1 MDKFKIPQD
10 EKIPEQN
17 QRILDEL
24 KMAFGFI
31 PNVYAFIAYSP
42 VCFEELFT
50 FYPGENFSDRQG
62 SRSYLFGNQPGE

>member
-42 VCFEELFT
+42 VALK
-50 FYPGENFSDRQG
+50 
-62 SRSYLFGNQPGE
+62 SYLHFSL

>member
-24 KMAFGFI
+24 KWL
-31 PNVYAFIAYSP
+31 SD
-42 VCFEELFT
+42 LF
-50 FYPGENFSDRQG
+50 PMCMPLSLILL
-62 SRSYLFGNQPGE
+62 SL